1 NQILDGTSFYPQLLG
16 KEAKAR
22 DWVFCSYAPNWGN
35 FTPKT
40 YVQNTEWKLYRSGE
54 FYNFKAD
61 PMELTSIADSELS
74 KDQLELKAGFQ
85 KVLDEMR

>member
-1 NQILDGTSFYPQLLG
+1 TIAPNQMNENLIDFTDFFPSLLEAAQAQKPQNQILDGTSFYPQLLG

-40 YVQNTEWKLYRSGE
+40 YVQNTEWK
-54 FYNFKAD
+54 
-61 PMELTSIADSELS
+61 
-74 KDQLELKAGFQ
+74 
-85 KVLDEMR
+85 